1 MAQGQSPR
9 ECDLVLGK
17 GVQEITQSVF
27 FHHVQE
33 KAKCLGNPLDD
44 PYDSVEADNHVD
56 QSIITNSL
64 V

>member
-1 MAQGQSPR
+1 M
-9 ECDLVLGK
+9 
-17 GVQEITQSVF
+17 QEITQSVF

-33 KAKCLGNPLDD
+33 KAKRLGNPVDD